1 MTGRIDIHED
11 DFPNHVRQMH
21 LKRDNTFE
29 MEFKVCIHFP
39 SDICFSIIHGLFIVS
54 R

>member
-21 LKRDNTFE
+21 LERDKMFE
-29 MEFKVCIHFP
+29 MEFKVCIFCQIFVILW
-39 SDICFSIIHGLFIVS
+39 SLYSL
-54 R
+54 

>member
-21 LKRDNTFE
+21 LKRDNMFE
-29 MEFKVCIHFP
+29 MEFKVCIHFL
-39 SDICFSIIHGLFIVS
+39 SDICYNILNSWSLYS
-54 R
+54 L